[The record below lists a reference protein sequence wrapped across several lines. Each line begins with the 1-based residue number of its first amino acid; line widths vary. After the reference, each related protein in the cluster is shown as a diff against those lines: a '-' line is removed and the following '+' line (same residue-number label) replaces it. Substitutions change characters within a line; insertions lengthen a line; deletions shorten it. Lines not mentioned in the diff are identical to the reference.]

1 MPSDQPSRML
11 AVILGASTFPNA
23 PKLAEGRAFYNS
35 AADVKEYLGE
45 EQGLALPRQNIF
57 SLFDDSHS
65 ASEQL
70 VEVAKFLRG
79 RTGEPKDSRPEDL
92 LIYYVGHGLFT
103 RGDQAYCLAVR
114 STDEID
120 EGATSIR
127 ASSLAGI
134 IKENAAFLRR
144 FLILDCCFAASIHK
158 EFQSGALTAARVQ
171 IGNEFPERG
180 TALLCSSNA
189 REPSLAPQGLDH
201 TMFSNALIQALRK
214 GHQAGGPRLSFSEL
228 GDLIKE
234 NLRTAYPDSWVRPEV
249 HSPDQRA
256 GDIAHIPLFPNPAYG
271 ELEAGEKQ
279 DRQAYAGRE
288 RESAE
293 ARATDAPVSVGSQPE
308 ERERRRAAERTR
320 LEQEEREHQAAAA
333 KARLDQQER
342 QRLAAT
348 ERARLERIE
357 EREVAGAISVGPS
370 GAEEVRKRIVEV
382 PPSQATRS
390 GFLSASPSWV
400 KYASLG
406 AVILVAA
413 ALLYYVFVPSPGV
426 PRITS
431 LSPATGPPGTVV
443 TISGKNFGANQGG
456 SMVRFG
462 NATAPVSSWSGTS
475 SVVTVPKA
483 AVGPANVVISIN
495 NKDSA
500 PVTFTVSG
508 APVATSLSPASGP
521 PGTTVTIS
529 GVNFGTTQG
538 NSTVRFGSVTAPITY
553 WSENSVVATVPPLR
567 KGTENAVLSV
577 NGVDSAALRFTVAG
591 GPPPPEPSV
600 VHKPVVNSAEYQQV
614 KDHLM
619 QTQAQAQAV
628 LGQWNRTAAEVT
640 RNGGSLRS
648 DEQTALNLLRSSM
661 SGASRSLQAGDLSGA
676 THSLNTADQQ
686 IKLLQQYAE

>member
-1 MPSDQPSRML
+1 MPDDQPSRML
-11 AVILGASTFPNA
+11 AVLLGASTFPNA

-45 EQGLALPRQNIF
+45 EQGLALPRQNIL

-65 ASEQL
+65 APEQL
-70 VEVAKFLRG
+70 VEVAKFLER
-79 RTGEPKDSRPEDL
+79 RTRELKSEGFPPEDL

-103 RGDQAYCLAVR
+103 RGDQAYCFAVR

-127 ASSLAGI
+127 ASNLAGI
-134 IKENAAFLRR
+134 IKEKAAFLRR

-201 TMFSNALIQALRK
+201 TMFSNALIQALRQ
-214 GHQAGGPRLSFSEL
+214 GHKSGGPRLSFSEL

-271 ELEAGEKQ
+271 EPEAV
-279 DRQAYAGRE
+279 
-288 RESAE
+288 ESAE
-293 ARATDAPVSVGSQPE
+293 TCATDASVSVGSQPE
-308 ERERRRAAERTR
+308 EREQQRASERTR
-320 LEQEEREHQAAAA
+320 LEQEKRKGQAAAA

-342 QRLAAT
+342 HRLAAT
-348 ERARLERIE
+348 ERARLEQIE
-357 EREVAGAISVGPS
+357 DREVAGAISVGPS
-370 GAEEVRKRIVEV
+370 GAGAVRKRIEEA
-382 PPSQATRS
+382 PTSQATRS

-413 ALLYYVFVPSPGV
+413 ALLYYVVVPSPGV
-426 PRITS
+426 PSITS

-462 NATAPVSSWSGTS
+462 NATVPVSSWSGTS

-483 AVGPANVVISIN
+483 AVGPANVVVSVN

-521 PGTTVTIS
+521 AGTTVTIS
-529 GVNFGTTQG
+529 GVDFGATQG

-553 WSENSVVATVPPLR
+553 WSEDSIAAKVPELRQGPGNVVV
-567 KGTENAVLSV
+567 SV
-577 NGVDSAALRFTVAG
+577 NGVDSAPLRFTVG
-591 GPPPPEPSV
+591 HVVPSPGPVINKS
-600 VHKPVVNSAEYQQV
+600 VVNSPEYQQV

-628 LGQWNRTAAEVT
+628 LGQWNRTAAEVA

-648 DEQTALNLLRSSM
+648 DEQTALNLLRGSM
-661 SGASRSLQAGDLSGA
+661 SSASRSLQAGDLAGA